1 VRPGELSL
9 VGDLAEETFR
19 RFNCDVLFLG
29 VGGIDAVKGLTEYNL
44 DDTRVKRAAL
54 GAAARCVVLADRSKL
69 DRVCLAQVATLE
81 EIDVLITDA
90 DPTHPVLDAVRE
102 AGVEVVSVSSHEWQE
117 KA

>member
-1 VRPGELSL
+1 MS
-9 VGDLAEETFR
+9 
-19 RFNCDVLFLG
+19 LFLG

-69 DRVCLAQVATLE
+69 ARVCLAQVATLE

-90 DPTHPVLDAVRE
+90 EPPTPCSMRSGRPGSRSCPSHPTSGRRKNEPPVQGAVRRS
-102 AGVEVVSVSSHEWQE
+102 ASR
-117 KA
+117 